1 MSSIPR
7 NPRTSPGTGGPGPG
21 AAASLLSSPRVVAM
35 ILIAAGVALVLGAI
49 FADPLGISG
58 GGEGFGWKQMIA
70 AIAGLVLAL
79 LGTGVLLGG
88 FSGRGRGA
96 QHEPLVPLDT
106 PE

>member
-7 NPRTSPGTGGPGPG
+7 TPRSSSGPGGPGPG
-21 AAASLLSSPRVVAM
+21 SPASLLASPRLVAGV
-35 ILIAAGVALVLGAI
+35 LIAVGTMLVLGAL

-58 GGEGFGWKQMIA
+58 GGEGFGWKQLIA

-79 LGTGVLLGG
+79 LGAGVLLGG
-88 FSGRGRGA
+88 FSRRPPA
-96 QHEPLVPLDT
+96 TRREPLLPMDA